1 MQHDGGTTA
10 LAPAEVIATWPKGS
24 FAENLAVD
32 GEGSIYVT
40 LHTDHAVVR
49 VDPATRAV
57 SPLATYATPV
67 AGVVFG
73 PDGTL
78 YVSGGEPGKPGGVIW
93 ATGRDGSVRR
103 LADLPDAM
111 FLNGMTLHPD
121 GRLLV
126 AEPIGGM
133 IYAVDPATGS
143 ASAWLQDERLRP
155 PVSDGTPGAN
165 GIKLHGGY
173 AYVSVTARDLIVRAP
188 LDHDGAA
195 GAIEVVAERLRAD
208 DFAIDAD
215 GSLFIATHPAHS
227 LVRLAPDGARTTL
240 ATAEQGMVGSTA
252 VAFGRTDAD
261 RRSVYVTTT
270 GGTMTLP
277 DDRLEPAKLVRLQ
290 LSRPTAQVQA

>member
-1 MQHDGGTTA
+1 MQHDGGMMA

-24 FAENLAVD
+24 FAENLAID
-32 GEGSIYVT
+32 GEGTIHVT
-40 LHTDHAVVR
+40 LHTDRVVVR

-57 SPLATYATPV
+57 SPFAAYATPV
-67 AGVVFG
+67 AGVAFG

-78 YVSGGEPGKPGGVIW
+78 YASGGEPGKLGGVIW

-103 LADLPDAM
+103 LADLPNAT
-111 FLNGMTLHPD
+111 FLNGVTLHPD

-126 AEPIGGM
+126 VESIGGM

-143 ASAWLQDERLRP
+143 VTAWMQDERLRP
-155 PVSDGTPGAN
+155 PVPDGTPGAN

-173 AYVSVTARDLIVRAP
+173 AYISVTARDLVVRAP
-188 LDHDGAA
+188 LDRNGAS

-208 DFAIDAD
+208 DFAVAAD
-215 GSLFIATHPAHS
+215 GSLIIATHPAHS
-227 LVRLAPDGARTTL
+227 LVCLAPDGARSTL
-240 ATAEQGMVGSTA
+240 ASAKQGMIGSTA
-252 VAFGRTDAD
+252 VAFGRMNAD

-277 DDRLEPAKLVRLQ
+277 DDRLEPAKLVRVDLAVAG
-290 LSRPTAQVQA
+290 PAEP